1 MLTAVDAAPSAK
13 DVVLAVVGASA
24 ALAGFVLV
32 FTGILVTSYQGL
44 IGRPGISDVTLSRFR
59 SAAWLSVA
67 VFGVT
72 LLDLFLGVL
81 WLDRDGGHSLYR
93 FLVNLFYVELACLAI
108 TAGYVTA
115 RVLLRS

>member
-1 MLTAVDAAPSAK
+1 MLTAAAAAPTAK
-13 DVVLAVVGASA
+13 EVVLAVVGASA
-24 ALAGFVLV
+24 ALAGLILV
-32 FTGILVTSYQGL
+32 FLGVLVTSYQGL
-44 IGRPGISDVTLSRFR
+44 IGRLGITDVTLRRFK
-59 SAAWLSVA
+59 SAAWVSLA

-81 WLDRDGGHSLYR
+81 WLDQDGGHTLYR
-93 FLVNLFYVELACLAI
+93 FLINLFYVELACLAI

>member
-1 MLTAVDAAPSAK
+1 MIAHK
-13 DVVLAVVGASA
+13 DVVIAVVGASA
-24 ALAGFVLV
+24 ALAGLVLV
-32 FTGILVTSYQGL
+32 FAGVLVTSYQSL
-44 IGRPGISDVTLSRFR
+44 VGRPGITDATLERFK

-67 VFGVT
+67 VFGVA

-81 WLDRDGGHSLYR
+81 WLDQSGGHSLYR

-108 TAGYVTA
+108 TAGYATW